1 MGKKTSTDA
10 ATSEAIKRQRISKTG
25 FIYVLS
31 EPMFSYYG
39 KNVYNVGYS
48 ENLKQ
53 TMDDFIEIP
62 ERKYVYTKKVHS
74 INDVEKTHSLLCP
87 FQLFDDH
94 EMFNAPLQLII
105 EHINTCLQLHISN
118 IRDNI
123 VVPKDMLIEF

>member
-1 MGKKTSTDA
+1 MGKNTSTDA

-31 EPMFSYYG
+31 APMFSYYG
-39 KNVYNVGYS
+39 EHVYNVGYS

-62 ERKYVYTKKVHS
+62 EHKYVYTKKVHS
-74 INDVEKTHSLLCP
+74 INDVEKAHSLLCP

-94 EMFNAPLQLII
+94 EMFNAPLEVII
-105 EHINTCLQLHISN
+105 ESINTCLQLHISN